1 MLKLEDIRFPITFHS
16 DGVGTITFGHAHAVG
31 VRDCG
36 EQSALSLE
44 FYIRAH
50 NERAPDDYT
59 FTMAPEQPKPIS
71 QGVYQLVMGGEV
83 LEGSYESIVEAE
95 AAAKLAM
102 QVGSAVG
109 IIRNVATVKA
119 SIVAEVN
126 YA

>member
-1 MLKLEDIRFPITFHS
+1 MLKLEDIRFPITFYS
-16 DGVGTITFGHAHAVG
+16 VGVGTITFEHSNAVG
-31 VRDCG
+31 VRGTG
-36 EQSALSLE
+36 EKTNLALA
-44 FYIRAH
+44 FFIRAH
-50 NERAPDDYT
+50 NESAPDDYRY
-59 FTMAPEQPKPIS
+59 TMAPEQPQPIS

-102 QVGSAVG
+102 KVGSDVG